1 MLPLILSCHLQQ
13 NLRSHNFSFCFKQ
26 EKFAFL
32 DWDVDNNLLFPLSN
46 MEEDFIL
53 PNMFMALE
61 ISSLVYGLFECAK
74 SFTWFVWFE
83 ATLYSCKFVKH
94 S

>member
-13 NLRSHNFSFCFKQ
+13 NLRSHNFSFLLQAGEVCF
-26 EKFAFL
+26 F
-32 DWDVDNNLLFPLSN
+32 DVDNNLLFPLSN